1 MKMAKPVWTNQQI
14 INQLDSGL
22 KWSGQSLTYGF
33 PTTGGW
39 FPYAEKTGASGLTA
53 SQKDA
58 FTLAIRLWDDLIS
71 PDFSLAA
78 NGATAN
84 IKAMNTTTAISYA
97 HGYFPGGSVASGSLW
112 FNPGYD
118 ASSGTND
125 LVTPKVGRWGFST
138 YLHELGHT
146 LGLDHP
152 GEYDGGSPTYAND
165 ALYVQDSEMY
175 TLMSY
180 FDAGNTGADWV
191 ASDGRSYFA
200 QAPMLHD
207 IMAIQ
212 AIYGAETTTRT
223 GNTTYGFN
231 SNADV
236 WVYDFSQNTHPVLCI
251 YDSGGLDTLDLS
263 GWNYACTIDL
273 TPGAYSSSDMM
284 KYNLSISFG
293 TVIENGIGGGG
304 ADILTGNSS
313 ANSLSGLAGADIL
326 DGGAGND
333 ALLGGEG
340 SDELRGGAGNDK
352 LYGGAG
358 ADKALFAGAFATYG
372 ILWDEAQAAFI
383 LTHTASGSADGADTI
398 FDVESF
404 AFADMTLTA
413 AALLAAAETGGG
425 SGTGGDDEVIEPP
438 APLVITGTSA
448 SDDLVG
454 GALAD
459 RLTGLGGDDYLD
471 GRAGADILTGG
482 AGNDA
487 YVVDEVGDIV
497 SETGGSGIDLVTASV
512 DFSLADTMRVKGSV
526 ENLTLLGSAG
536 TAIGNA
542 LKNILVGTAGENIL
556 NGLAGADTMRGGG
569 GNDTYV
575 VDNASDFIDEAEGT
589 GVDTVLSSV
598 AFNLADASRVLGG
611 VENLTLTGKAAIAG
625 TGNGL
630 ANVIMGNEGGNVLAG
645 LGGADTLVGG
655 GGRDFASYAASDAA
669 VSVSLTT
676 GAVAG
681 GHASGDVLGEIENVT
696 GSAFDDVLEG
706 DGGANVLVGGANGPG
721 GDTVTYANAS
731 AGVVVALSKTT
742 AQNTLGAGT
751 DKLSGFENLTG
762 SGFDDALTGSAGA
775 NILEGG
781 AGNDVLNGGKGNDRI
796 CGGQGSDRLTG
807 GAGEDT
813 FVFAS
818 PLHGIDVVTDF
829 RSGTDHLEIS
839 AAGFA
844 GGLTA
849 GAAANLLAVTSL
861 SESALADGLAT
872 FIFERAGSA
881 AGTLYWDATGGSLD
895 DAVALASIST
905 AIIAADLLVV

>member
-1 MKMAKPVWTNQQI
+1 MAKPVWTNQQI

-39 FPYAEKTGASGLTA
+39 FPYAEKTGASGLAA

-84 IKAMNTTTAISYA
+84 IKAMNTTTAIEYA
-97 HGYFPGGSVASGSLW
+97 HGYFPGNSVASGSLW
-112 FNPGYD
+112 FNPAYD

-138 YLHELGHT
+138 YVHELGHT

-152 GEYDGGSPTYAND
+152 GNYNGGSPTYSND
-165 ALYVQDSEMY
+165 ALYVQDSAMY

-180 FDAGNTGADWV
+180 FDASNTGADWV
-191 ASDGRSYFA
+191 ASDGRNYFA
-200 QAPMLHD
+200 QTPMLHD

-223 GNTTYGFN
+223 GDTTYGFN

-236 WVYDFSQNTHPVLCI
+236 WVYNFSQNTHPVLCI

-263 GWNYACTIDL
+263 GWNYTCTIDL

-284 KYNLSISFG
+284 TYNLSISFG
-293 TVIENGIGGGG
+293 TWIENGIGGGG
-304 ADILTGNSS
+304 ADRLTGNSA
-313 ANSLSGLAGADIL
+313 ANSLSGLGGADIL

-333 ALLGGEG
+333 TLLGGEG
-340 SDELRGGAGNDK
+340 SDQLQGGAGNDK

-358 ADKALFAGAFATYG
+358 ADKALFVGAFAAYG

-383 LTHTASGSADGADTI
+383 LTHTASADGTDTV

-404 AFADMTLTA
+404 VFADMTLTA
-413 AALLAAAETGGG
+413 AALLAAAGTGG
-425 SGTGGDDEVIEPP
+425 SGGTGGDAGDDDEVIEPP
-438 APLVITGTSA
+438 APLVITGTNA

-459 RLTGLGGDDYLD
+459 RLTGLGGDDRLD
-471 GRAGADILTGG
+471 GRSGADMLKGG

-487 YVVDEVGDIV
+487 YMVDEAGDTV
-497 SETGGSGIDLVTASV
+497 SEAGGSGVDLVTASI

-526 ENLTLLGSAG
+526 ENLTLVGSAG

-542 LKNILVGTAGENIL
+542 LKNTLVGTEGNNTL
-556 NGLAGADTMRGGG
+556 NGLTGADTMRGGG

-575 VDNASDFIDEAEGT
+575 VDNASDIVDEAGGT
-589 GVDTVLSSV
+589 GVDAVLSSV
-598 AFNLADASRVLGG
+598 AFNLSSASRVFGD
-611 VENLTLTGKAAIAG
+611 VENLTLTGRASVAG

-630 ANVIMGNEGGNVLAG
+630 ANAITGNEGGNVLAG
-645 LGGADTLVGG
+645 LGGADTLMGG
-655 GGRDFASYAASDAA
+655 GGKDTASYAASDAA

-676 GAVAG
+676 GAAAG
-681 GHASGDVLGEIENVT
+681 GHAGGDILGEIENVT
-696 GSAFDDVLEG
+696 GSVFDDVLEG

-721 GDTVTYANAS
+721 GDTATYANAL
-731 AGVVVALSKTT
+731 AGVVVSLSTTT
-742 AQNTLGAGT
+742 AQNTVGAGT

-762 SGFDDALTGSAGA
+762 SGFDDKLTGSSGA
-775 NILEGG
+775 NILDGG
-781 AGNDVLNGGKGNDRI
+781 AGNDRLNGGKGNDRI

-807 GAGEDT
+807 GGGEDT
-813 FVFAS
+813 FVFAF
-818 PLHGIDVVTDF
+818 PAQGMDVITDF
-829 RSGTDHLEIS
+829 RTGTDHVEIS
-839 AAGFA
+839 AAGFG

-861 SESALADGLAT
+861 SDLAPADGLAT
-872 FIFERAGSA
+872 FIFEKAGSA
-881 AGTLYWDATGGSLD
+881 AGTLYWDATGGNLD

-905 AIIAADLLVV
+905 AIVAADLLVV

>member
-1 MKMAKPVWTNQQI
+1 
-14 INQLDSGL
+14 
-22 KWSGQSLTYGF
+22 
-33 PTTGGW
+33 
-39 FPYAEKTGASGLTA
+39 
-53 SQKDA
+53 
-58 FTLAIRLWDDLIS
+58 
-71 PDFSLAA
+71 
-78 NGATAN
+78 
-84 IKAMNTTTAISYA
+84 
-97 HGYFPGGSVASGSLW
+97 
-112 FNPGYD
+112 
-118 ASSGTND
+118 
-125 LVTPKVGRWGFST
+125 
-138 YLHELGHT
+138 
-146 LGLDHP
+146 
-152 GEYDGGSPTYAND
+152 
-165 ALYVQDSEMY
+165 
-175 TLMSY
+175 
-180 FDAGNTGADWV
+180 
-191 ASDGRSYFA
+191 
-200 QAPMLHD
+200 
-207 IMAIQ
+207 
-212 AIYGAETTTRT
+212 
-223 GNTTYGFN
+223 
-231 SNADV
+231 
-236 WVYDFSQNTHPVLCI
+236 
-251 YDSGGLDTLDLS
+251 
-263 GWNYACTIDL
+263 
-273 TPGAYSSSDMM
+273 
-284 KYNLSISFG
+284 
-293 TVIENGIGGGG
+293 
-304 ADILTGNSS
+304 
-313 ANSLSGLAGADIL
+313 
-326 DGGAGND
+326 
-333 ALLGGEG
+333 
-340 SDELRGGAGNDK
+340 
-352 LYGGAG
+352 
-358 ADKALFAGAFATYG
+358 
-372 ILWDEAQAAFI
+372 
-383 LTHTASGSADGADTI
+383 
-398 FDVESF
+398 
-404 AFADMTLTA
+404 
-413 AALLAAAETGGG
+413 
-425 SGTGGDDEVIEPP
+425 
-438 APLVITGTSA
+438 
-448 SDDLVG
+448 
-454 GALAD
+454 
-459 RLTGLGGDDYLD
+459 
-471 GRAGADILTGG
+471 
-482 AGNDA
+482 
-487 YVVDEVGDIV
+487 VVDEVGDIV
-497 SETGGSGIDLVTASV
+497 SETGGSGIDIVTASV

-742 AQNTLGAGT
+742 AQNTLGTGT